1 MSVLCSKA
9 VIQQAC
15 NEGHWNMSPRMSFA
29 SIFPA
34 SFCWIRLRCPSLNW
48 ELRGFLMG
56 SLSSSKQ
63 QTFSK
68 LLLILASVCAVSST
82 TVAFC
87 LLNPVA
93 SLSHWS
99 FVVVKVSIIF
109 HSEQAKYGPQSGLL
123 CFQYDGTTTPLFTR
137 GLWLFLGY
145 NCRTEKEKAWRRS
158 CNPQS
163 WRYLPS
169 SHLQEKFADPWFRRL
184 TDSTLLLPLL
194 IINNGFG
201 Q

>member
-99 FVVVKVSIIF
+99 FVVVSFHNFPFRTGKIWPTVWPPVFPVWRHHHTPVYTGSLAVFRLQLQNGEGEGMTQVLQPSKLKIF
-109 HSEQAKYGPQSGLL
+109 A
-123 CFQYDGTTTPLFTR
+123 
-137 GLWLFLGY
+137 
-145 NCRTEKEKAWRRS
+145 
-158 CNPQS
+158 
-163 WRYLPS
+163 
-169 SHLQEKFADPWFRRL
+169 
-184 TDSTLLLPLL
+184 
-194 IINNGFG
+194 I
-201 Q
+201 